1 MENKSFHLPLYPGSR
16 AVMAFTFFFRDLP
29 VLEYAVNETIKL
41 AMGRLRIK
49 VWDAGSALG
58 QEPYTLAI
66 LFAERL
72 GATYNNLYLDTT
84 DYDSE
89 NNFREIVEKATY
101 KYDELQRMPAD
112 IFKKY
117 FVFQENDLHRVCD
130 KVRSRVFF
138 QYHDL
143 LTLKPIGLDYALV
156 VCKNVLL
163 HFQYSERIEV
173 IKMYHKAL
181 CPGGYLAMENTQKMP
196 IEISHL
202 FEQVVPDAQLYRKL

>member
-1 MENKSFHLPLYPGSR
+1 
-16 AVMAFTFFFRDLP
+16 MAFTFFFRDLP

-41 AMGRLRIK
+41 AMGRMRIK

-58 QEPYTLAI
+58 QEPYTVAI

-72 GATYNNLYLDTT
+72 GATFNNLYLDAT

-89 NNFREIVEKATY
+89 NNFGDIVTQATY
-101 KYDELQRMPAD
+101 KYEELQRIPVD

-117 FVFQENDLHRVCD
+117 FVAQENDLYRVCD

-138 QYHDL
+138 RYHDL
-143 LTLKPIGLDYALV
+143 LSLKPIGSDYALV

-173 IKMYHKAL
+173 ITMYHQAL
-181 CPGGYLAMENTQKMP
+181 SPGGFLALENTQKMP
-196 IEISHL
+196 VEISHL
-202 FEQVVPDAQLYRKL
+202 FEQVVPDAQLYRKI

>member
-1 MENKSFHLPLYPGSR
+1 
-16 AVMAFTFFFRDLP
+16 MAFTFFFRDLP
-29 VLEYAVNETIKL
+29 VLEYAVHETIKL
-41 AMGRLRIK
+41 AMGRMRIK

-58 QEPYTLAI
+58 QEPYTVAI

-72 GATYNNLYLDTT
+72 GATFNNLYLDAT

-89 NNFREIVEKATY
+89 NNFGDIVNLATY
-101 KYDELQRMPAD
+101 KYEELQRIPVD

-117 FVFQENDLHRVCD
+117 FVAQENDLHRVCD
-130 KVRSRVFF
+130 KIRSRVFF

-143 LTLKPIGLDYALV
+143 LSLKAIGSDYALV

-163 HFQYSERIEV
+163 HFQYNERIEV
-173 IKMYHKAL
+173 IKMYHQAL
-181 CPGGYLAMENTQKMP
+181 SPGGFLALENTQKMP
-196 IEISHL
+196 VEISHL

>member
-1 MENKSFHLPLYPGSR
+1 
-16 AVMAFTFFFRDLP
+16 MAFTFFFRDLP
-29 VLEYAVNETIKL
+29 VLEHAVNATIKL
-41 AMGRLRIK
+41 AMGRMRIK

-72 GATYNNLYLDTT
+72 GATFNNLYLDTT

-89 NNFREIVEKATY
+89 NNFGDIVKMATY
-101 KYDELQRMPAD
+101 KYDELQRMPAE
-112 IFKKY
+112 IFEKY
-117 FVFQENDLHRVCD
+117 FVLQDTDLYRVCD

-143 LTLKPIGLDYALV
+143 LSLKAIGSEYALV

-163 HFQYSERIEV
+163 HFQYNERIEV
-173 IKMYHKAL
+173 IKMYHQAL
-181 CPGGYLAMENTQKMP
+181 CPGGLLALENTQKIP
-196 IEISHL
+196 VEISHL
-202 FEQVVPDAQLYRKL
+202 FEQVVPDAQLYRKV

>member
-1 MENKSFHLPLYPGSR
+1 
-16 AVMAFTFFFRDLP
+16 MAFTFFFRDLP
-29 VLEYAVNETIKL
+29 VLEYAVTETIKL
-41 AMGRLRIK
+41 SMGRMRIK

-72 GATYNNLYLDTT
+72 GATFNNLYLDAT

-89 NNFREIVEKATY
+89 NNFGDIVKLATY
-101 KYDELQRMPAD
+101 KHEELQRMPPD
-112 IFKKY
+112 IFEKY
-117 FVFQENDLHRVCD
+117 FVHKGDDLHQVCD

-143 LTLKPIGLDYALV
+143 LSLKAIGSDYALV

-163 HFQYSERIEV
+163 HFQYKERIEV
-173 IKMYHKAL
+173 IKMYHQAL
-181 CPGGYLAMENTQKMP
+181 SPGGFLALENTQKMP
-196 IEISHL
+196 VEIAHL
-202 FEQVVPDAQLYRKL
+202 FEQVVPDAQLYKKL